1 MRRESKAELAE
12 DVMAWLRQQGL
23 RPLGARR
30 VAWLDCSVWRVAMPG
45 RGGDLCVRIYRAGHD
60 DAAQIDSELAW
71 LQALHGAG
79 LHVPGPLPDAQGRL
93 RRRWQP
99 DPAQAPRHAALL
111 HWLPGRMLD
120 HGLRAVH
127 LRRLGGL
134 VAQMHDIADH
144 LAATGG
150 LASTRAAHN
159 PDFDGWA
166 DGRRHLA
173 IAGPTG
179 LPQAVQ
185 QAARALR
192 QYFRAGDATAPHWGF
207 IHGDLHPW
215 NLLFHRGQAGAIDF
229 SDSGW
234 GWRMQD
240 LASTLQFIRH
250 PLAGHADH
258 RHAGPALRE
267 ALLDGYAQRRPLPS
281 DAPTQI
287 DRLIAARML
296 NTLQWIADDWPD
308 VNHRSWGPR
317 FIAELESVLRHAAR
331 G

>member
-1 MRRESKAELAE
+1 MRRETTAE
-12 DVMAWLRQQGL
+12 VMAWLVQHGV
-23 RPLGARR
+23 RPLAVRL

-45 RGGDLCVRIYRAGHD
+45 RGGDLCVRIFRAGHD

-71 LQALHGAG
+71 LQALHQAG
-79 LHVPGPLPDAQGRL
+79 LHVPGPLPDAQGQL
-93 RRRWQP
+93 RRTWQP
-99 DPAQAPRHAALL
+99 DPSLAPRHAALL
-111 HWLPGRMLD
+111 RWLPGRMLD

-127 LRRLGGL
+127 LRRLGHL
-134 VAQMHDIADH
+134 VATMHDGADR
-144 LAATGG
+144 LAAAGG

-159 PDFDGWA
+159 ADLEAWA
-166 DGRRHLA
+166 EGRRRLA
-173 IAGPTG
+173 IPGPPG
-179 LPQAVQ
+179 LPQAAQ
-185 QAARALR
+185 HAARALR
-192 QYFRAGDATAPHWGF
+192 RYVPSGGPQAPHWGF
-207 IHGDLHPW
+207 IHGDLHLW
-215 NLLFHRGQAGAIDF
+215 NLLFHQGQAGAIDF

-258 RHAGPALRE
+258 RRAEPALRD

-281 DAPTQI
+281 DALTQI
-287 DRLIAARML
+287 DMLVAARML

-317 FIAELESVLRHAAR
+317 FIAEVETVLRHAA
-331 G
+331 GG